1 MKTHL
6 ETLLYISF
14 GLLVSFVV
22 VFLTLGCGTTDH
34 KKRLLEQMNPGCVV
48 TDDLT
53 IICEPPDED

>member
-34 KKRLLEQMNPGCVV
+34 KRKLLQQLNPECWVSKE
-48 TDDLT
+48 LE
-53 IICEPPDED
+53 IKCPPPD